1 MRDKKWRR
9 YNTFKIVISLIKLR
23 LDEKCCD
30 FCVSYVINFLHLQ
43 PLKSARRKNKL
54 HDVHNMWPSHENK
67 FQPVKLKN
75 FFCENCCPWGN
86 KILHP
91 EWTHLHLFLKAF
103 DQLSR
108 TTNNPLQMLL
118 NLIIKQNYISGVG
131 EVKSPLSL
139 TIKKHSCTKNSV
151 RKFLELENIMWCN
164 SKLFI
169 VNWFWYWS
177 FADISTG
184 LWGNFLPSSFFMNE
198 HFRQV
203 GGSKLKS
210 KTSKHSRYRL

>member
-1 MRDKKWRR
+1 MQFPDLSSSE
-9 YNTFKIVISLIKLR
+9 TFSAKIATLEVTEFYILNELICIYF
-23 LDEKCCD
+23 E
-30 FCVSYVINFLHLQ
+30 
-43 PLKSARRKNKL
+43 
-54 HDVHNMWPSHENK
+54 
-67 FQPVKLKN
+67 
-75 FFCENCCPWGN
+75 
-86 KILHP
+86 
-91 EWTHLHLFLKAF
+91 AF
-103 DQLSR
+103 DLSSR

-139 TIKKHSCTKNSV
+139 TIKKHSCTKNRV

-203 GGSKLKS
+203 GGLKLKS

>member
-1 MRDKKWRR
+1 MKSVAIFVWVMLSIFSFCNLWNLSVAKINSW
-9 YNTFKIVISLIKLR
+9 TFTICDPVMKISSTKFAISR
-23 LDEKCCD
+23 
-30 FCVSYVINFLHLQ
+30 
-43 PLKSARRKNKL
+43 
-54 HDVHNMWPSHENK
+54 
-67 FQPVKLKN
+67 PVKLKN

-118 NLIIKQNYISGVG
+118 NLIVKQNYISWLG
-131 EVKSPLSL
+131 EVKSPFSL

-151 RKFLELENIMWCN
+151 RKFLELENFMWCN

-184 LWGNFLPSSFFMNE
+184 LWDNFLPSSFFMNE

-210 KTSKHSRYRL
+210 ITSKHSRYRL

>member
-1 MRDKKWRR
+1 MKSVAIFVWVMLSIFSIFNLWNLSVAKI
-9 YNTFKIVISLIKLR
+9 NSMTFTICDPVMKISSMKLAISR
-23 LDEKCCD
+23 
-30 FCVSYVINFLHLQ
+30 
-43 PLKSARRKNKL
+43 
-54 HDVHNMWPSHENK
+54 
-67 FQPVKLKN
+67 PVKLKN
-75 FFCENCCPWGN
+75 FFCENCCPWRN

-108 TTNNPLQMLL
+108 TANNPLQMLL
-118 NLIIKQNYISGVG
+118 NLIIKQNYMSGLG
-131 EVKSPLSL
+131 EVKSPFSL

-151 RKFLELENIMWCN
+151 RKFLELENFMWCN

-210 KTSKHSRYRL
+210 KTSNIPDTGYREGL

>member
-1 MRDKKWRR
+1 M
-9 YNTFKIVISLIKLR
+9 NSFAFI
-23 LDEKCCD
+23 
-30 FCVSYVINFLHLQ
+30 
-43 PLKSARRKNKL
+43 LK
-54 HDVHNMWPSHENK
+54 
-67 FQPVKLKN
+67 
-75 FFCENCCPWGN
+75 
-86 KILHP
+86 
-91 EWTHLHLFLKAF
+91 TF

-108 TTNNPLQMLL
+108 TANNPLQMLL
-118 NLIIKQNYISGVG
+118 NLIIKQNYISGVC
-131 EVKSPLSL
+131 EVKNPFSL
-139 TIKKHSCTKNSV
+139 TIKKHSCIKNTV
-151 RKFLELENIMWCN
+151 RKILELEIFMWCN

-184 LWGNFLPSSFFMNE
+184 LWGNFLPSSFFMVK